1 MKTWSCLSGL
11 LQSYE
16 QEEKDVSLVLFSGPL
31 TSGNNMTMKHDN
43 YYGMAWTK
51 TRIIWGGLPSF
62 YSRFELLK
70 RAGMNIVRK

>member
-1 MKTWSCLSGL
+1 MKTCSCLSGL

-16 QEEKDVSLVLFSGPL
+16 QDEKDVSLVLFSGPL

-43 YYGMAWTK
+43 YHGIAWTK

-62 YSRFELLK
+62 YSRFELRQK
-70 RAGMNIVRK
+70 GGNEYIRK